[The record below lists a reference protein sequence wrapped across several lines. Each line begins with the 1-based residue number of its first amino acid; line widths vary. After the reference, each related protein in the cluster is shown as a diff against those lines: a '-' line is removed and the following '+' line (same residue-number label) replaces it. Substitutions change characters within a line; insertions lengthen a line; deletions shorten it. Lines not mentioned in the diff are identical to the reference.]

1 SGTTRESEEAKT
13 TAGQE
18 IYIAGI
24 GKCIVD
30 ASSFLPDSG
39 GYTFSVT
46 NLFDRNPATTWQVGN
61 GGDGEWVEITFPKP
75 VSIYVSI
82 INGFVTVDP
91 KFAQYGAGG
100 DLYLL
105 NNRVRSLDVAAT
117 GKGNEKS
124 GSTISFMDETRDYQD
139 AGSYQDITKI
149 RFTIDSIY
157 RGLKWNDTALGE
169 IKIEKQQ

>member
-1 SGTTRESEEAKT
+1 MSL
-13 TAGQE
+13 
-18 IYIAGI
+18 
-24 GKCIVD
+24 VN
-30 ASSFLPDSG
+30 
-39 GYTFSVT
+39 V
-46 NLFDRNPATTWQVGN
+46 
-61 GGDGEWVEITFPKP
+61 
-75 VSIYVSI
+75 
-82 INGFVTVDP
+82 FVTVDQ